1 MKRAI
6 PAPYPSPPRMRGPG
20 ATTRLSPLG
29 SRVHGNDGQRIDLS
43 GFISGRLSDKQGGCA
58 SRGRRNRAERDQEA
72 FASTLA
78 EVCSASITSAK
89 VRWSGKVQFSPGRTS
104 RARIAESG
112 NNSGRAFFHLAKA
125 TLFAISRSL
134 T

>member
-1 MKRAI
+1 MDWYRD
-6 PAPYPSPPRMRGPG
+6 GETFG
-20 ATTRLSPLG
+20 G
-29 SRVHGNDGQRIDLS
+29 SLFTIR
-43 GFISGRLSDKQGGCA
+43 
-58 SRGRRNRAERDQEA
+58 RAEKNNRHRLAWNVESSRTDQEA
-72 FASTLA
+72 FEKTLA

-89 VRWSGKVQFSPGRTS
+89 VRWSGKIQFSPGSTS
-104 RARIAESG
+104 RAPIGGSG